1 MDVLD
6 IVIIVVA
13 IIAAVGGWRMGFLT
27 RVLSWL
33 GLAVGFLVAARFVS
47 RAVVAVG
54 GDSLTRFIV
63 AAVVL
68 VGGAL
73 VGQALGLFLGSKL
86 TRFLP
91 LGPLRL
97 VDRLVGTV
105 VGVLGVLV
113 AVWLL
118 VPAMADVPGVISR
131 EARNSAIAQAVEH
144 VAPSEPDTIA
154 ALRRLVAG
162 SSFPEVF
169 DTFGPSPVVG
179 PPPATTG
186 LSRAEVD
193 AIAQS
198 TVEVEGIACNKL
210 LEGTGFAVG
219 TDLIATNAHVVAGEQ
234 HTEVLEPNGRTLP
247 ATVVLYN
254 HDRDL
259 ALLRVPGLDERPLTL
274 ATPEVGMVGAAF
286 GHPEG
291 VHSLVIVPAAV
302 REKIRAIGK
311 GLYGHRRTVRQV
323 LVLAAHLHPG
333 DSGGPLVDQAGDVVG
348 IDFAI
353 APDQPDTA
361 YSLASSE
368 LSTLLDRPIGT
379 TAVSTDACL
388 DD

>member
-1 MDVLD
+1 VDVLD
-6 IVIIVVA
+6 VIIIVVA
-13 IIAAVGGWRMGFLT
+13 IIAAIGGWRMGFLT

-33 GLAVGFLVAARFVS
+33 GLAAGFVIAARFVS
-47 RAVVAVG
+47 RAVEAVG

-97 VDRLVGTV
+97 VDKAVGAA

-118 VPAMADVPGVISR
+118 VPAMADVPGLISR
-131 EARNSAIAQAVEH
+131 EARNSAIAQGIER
-144 VAPSEPDTIA
+144 VAPSEPDTVA

-179 PPPATTG
+179 PPPKTTG
-186 LSRAEVD
+186 LSKAEID
-193 AIAQS
+193 SIAKS

-210 LEGTGFAVG
+210 LEGTGFAVEP
-219 TDLIATNAHVVAGEQ
+219 DLIATNAHVVAGER
-234 HTEVLEPNGRTLP
+234 HTEVLEPDGRTLP

-274 ATPEVGMVGAAF
+274 STPSVGMIGAAF

-311 GLYGHRRTVRQV
+311 GLYGHHRTVRQV

-333 DSGGPLVDQAGDVVG
+333 DSGGPLVDSAGDVIG

-379 TAVSTDACL
+379 TPVSTDACL
-388 DD
+388 DY